1 MYLCPSEFSETV
13 STCEVLGYL
22 QTHAIMLQPGSG
34 VSVTWRV
41 NHQEQV
47 HFESV
52 LTVLRT

>member
-34 VSVTWRV
+34 VSVTWLV